1 MSGTVAPPPQES
13 TVSVP
18 ADVLSLS
25 IVRRWIRE
33 LTEEH
38 LTPERADDLVL
49 IVSELVANSI
59 VHGGLSHHDDIDVV
73 ARFMP
78 EAIRITVADPGDGF
92 PDDWRWR
99 TGMGLRLIEQ
109 LADRLVVQPGSS
121 VVTVEMSVE
130 D

>member
-1 MSGTVAPPPQES
+1 VAVTPPPQEF

-18 ADVLSLS
+18 AEDDSLAV
-25 IVRRWIRE
+25 VRRWIRE

-38 LTPERADDLVL
+38 LDPERADDLVL
-49 IVSELVANSI
+49 IVSELVANSL
-59 VHGGLSHHDDIDVV
+59 VHAGLTHGDDIDVV
-73 ARFMP
+73 ARLTP
-78 EAIRITVADPGDGF
+78 EAIRITVVDPGSGF

-99 TGMGLRLIEQ
+99 TGMGLRLIER